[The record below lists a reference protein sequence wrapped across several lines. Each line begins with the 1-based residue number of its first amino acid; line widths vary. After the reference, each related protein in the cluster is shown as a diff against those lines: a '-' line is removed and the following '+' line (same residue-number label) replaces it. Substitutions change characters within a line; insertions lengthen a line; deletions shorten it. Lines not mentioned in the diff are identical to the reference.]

1 MLYDGPQVEHLLN
14 RVTPPLQD
22 SFKPFIMLRLAAAT
36 EPALDLS
43 QLEACLEVRPLRRIE
58 PDYAFLVFCSFAQV
72 CLEEGS
78 RRVYVEELARDGSNE
93 QAEEGHE
100 EA

>member
-14 RVTPPLQD
+14 RVTTSPQNP
-22 SFKPFIMLRLAAAT
+22 FKPFIVLRLEAAT
-36 EPALDLS
+36 EPTLDLS
-43 QLEACLEVRPLRRIE
+43 QLEARLEVRPLRPIE
-58 PDYAFLVFCSFAQV
+58 PDYTFLVFGSFAQV

-78 RRVYVEELARDGSNE
+78 RRIDVEELARDGSNE
-93 QAEEGHE
+93 QAEEDHE